1 MLRSAETEY
10 QTFIA
15 ASSYIRP
22 RIRFREFKINK
33 HYLSIQSSKIVTKM
47 QFYTLA
53 LSLLASSALCAASP
67 LPQAA
72 KIPPSTS
79 SAFTGKKAPNGK
91 LNAQPAPNT
100 QADQALQKRQV
111 GAAIVTIKVV
121 AIVAKIAIE
130 IATDTLKKLGEW
142 NGVSS
147 TLQLS

>member
-1 MLRSAETEY
+1 MLRSVETEY
-10 QTFIA
+10 QNFIA

-22 RIRFREFKINK
+22 PIRFLELEINE
-33 HYLSIQSSKIVTKM
+33 HYFSTQSSKISIKM
-47 QFYTLA
+47 RFYTLA
-53 LSLLASSALCAASP
+53 LSLLVSSAICAASP

-142 NGVSS
+142 NGVSF